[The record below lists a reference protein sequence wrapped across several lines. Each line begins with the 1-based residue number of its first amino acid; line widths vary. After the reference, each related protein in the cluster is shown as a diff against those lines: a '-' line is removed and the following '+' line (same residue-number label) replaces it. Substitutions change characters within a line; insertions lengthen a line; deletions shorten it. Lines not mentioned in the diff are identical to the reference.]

1 MSAERNNPF
10 DLGDLVPQALAQ
22 TPKRQ
27 IPEVKSADLPAS
39 PPLERP
45 TDRPSRAQIDQLA
58 KDTGFVS
65 RERPRMGPRRR
76 TGRNRQ
82 LNLKIREQDLER
94 FYQYADRKNYTLGE
108 AFEKAMDALETLDR

>member
-10 DLGDLVPQALAQ
+10 DLGDLIPQTPAQ
-22 TPKRQ
+22 TTKHD
-27 IPEVKSADLPAS
+27 IAEIKSADASAS
-39 PPLERP
+39 PSLERP
-45 TDRPSRAQIDQLA
+45 IERPSRAQIDQLA
-58 KDTGFVS
+58 KETGFVS

-82 LNLKIREQDLER
+82 LNLKIRELDLER
-94 FYQYADRKNYTLGE
+94 FYNYADKKNYTLGE